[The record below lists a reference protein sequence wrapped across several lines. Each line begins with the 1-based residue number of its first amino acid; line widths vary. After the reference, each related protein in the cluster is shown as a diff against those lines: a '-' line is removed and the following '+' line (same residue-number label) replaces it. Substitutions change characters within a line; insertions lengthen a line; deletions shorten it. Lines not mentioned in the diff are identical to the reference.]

1 MPSRETETNRII
13 VFRNSLSNHFLNGL
27 AKGMRIVFD
36 LGQAAHNEA
45 FQMGEFSSAFQ
56 SAHHP
61 VNMVYIFVNF
71 FNEEYFSI
79 CFGKNVG
86 AIHAH

>member
-1 MPSRETETNRII
+1 MPSRETEANRII
-13 VFRNSLSNHFLNGL
+13 VFRNGFGNHFLGGL

-36 LGQAAHNEA
+36 LGQAAHDEA
-45 FQMGEFSSAFQ
+45 FQVGEFSSTFQ

-71 FNEEYFSI
+71 FNEQNFSV

-86 AIHAH
+86 AVHAH